1 MSTGIRKRFTNGNKK
16 SQIANQKS
24 KDLIM
29 ETFWQDIRYGVRM
42 LLKAPS
48 FSIVATIALAL
59 GIGANTAIFSVVNA
73 VLLRPL
79 PFANADQLMMVWET
93 DPSRGMKRGSASY
106 PNFADWRAQNSVFER
121 MATFYN
127 SDYILSGQGDSAR
140 LQGAVVNGDLFPLLG
155 ATPVLGRVFSPEE
168 DKPGDTGRVV
178 LLSQDLFRKRFDSNP
193 AVVGQ
198 SMVLNGKNYTIVGV
212 MPQAF
217 QFPIQN
223 EPVELWTTVSGDMEG
238 TDPVTNQRG
247 AHYMNVIARLKPG
260 VTEEQAQA
268 EMTTIAARL
277 EQQYPDKNLHRGL
290 RVEPALEA
298 LVGDIRP
305 ALLILLGAVG
315 CVLLIACANVANL
328 LLARAMT
335 RHKEMAIR
343 SALGASRLRVVRQLL
358 TESVLLSLAGGAL
371 GLVLALWWA
380 DLLVALGKEDI
391 PRALQVGIDWRVL
404 GFTLLVSVLTGVIFG
419 LVPALHSSKTE
430 LTESLKKGGRGSGE
444 GARRNRVRGVLM
456 VGEIAVAVVLL
467 VGAGLLIQS
476 LWRLRQVSPGFQPQN
491 VLTFVVGVPDVKYS
505 SEKQAQF
512 YNDLTTRLKTLPGV
526 HLASSV
532 IPLPLSGDRYSI
544 SFLIDGRP
552 VAEGDEP
559 IADFFATNVG
569 YFRTMGIPII
579 KGRDFTERDKHGSPD
594 VIIVTEA
601 FARQYFPNEDPVGK
615 RIKPG
620 IATYEGEKSAMREII
635 GVVGDIR
642 NRNLSTGAKPAYYFP
657 QAQVPFNQM
666 TIVVKTANDPHSLIT
681 AVQHEVKLMDPD
693 LPVFGIKTLDEY
705 LTASVAAPRFN
716 TTLLSLF
723 ATVALILTIVGLY
736 GVMSYSV
743 AQRTNEIGI
752 RMALGAQTRD
762 VLSLIVGHGFKLV
775 VVGLVIGLLG
785 AFALMRLMASL
796 LFGVTTKDPLT
807 FAMVVGVL
815 AVVALLACYIPAR
828 RAARVDPIEA
838 LRYQ

>member
-1 MSTGIRKRFTNGNKK
+1 
-16 SQIANQKS
+16 
-24 KDLIM
+24 M

-79 PFANADQLMMVWET
+79 PFVSADQLMMVWET

-106 PNFADWRAQNSVFER
+106 PNFVDWRAQNTVFER
-121 MATFYN
+121 MSTFYVG
-127 SDYILSGQGDSAR
+127 DFILTGQADSAR
-140 LQGAVVNGDLFPLLG
+140 LQGAVVNADLFPLLG
-155 ATPVLGRVFSPEE
+155 VTPVLGRGFRSEE
-168 DKPGDTGRVV
+168 DQPGDSGRVV
-178 LLSQDLFRKRFDSNP
+178 LLSHDLFRKRFNSDPN
-193 AVVGQ
+193 VVGQ
-198 SMVLNGKNYTIVGV
+198 SMVLDGKTYNIVGV

-238 TDPVTNQRG
+238 EEPMSSQRG

-260 VTEEQAQA
+260 VIRDQAQV

-290 RVEPALEA
+290 SVEPALEA

-371 GLVLALWWA
+371 GLVLAGWWA
-380 DLLVALGKEDI
+380 DLLVALGKQDI
-391 PRALQVGIDWRVL
+391 PRALNVGMDWRVL
-404 GFTLLVSVLTGVIFG
+404 GFTLLVSVLTGVVFG

-430 LTESLKKGGRGSGE
+430 LTESLKEGGRGSGE
-444 GARRNRVRGVLM
+444 GARRNRIRGLLV
-456 VGEIAVAVVLL
+456 VGELAVAVVLL

-476 LWRLRQVSPGFQPQN
+476 LWRLRQVSPGFQPEN
-491 VLTFVVGVPDVKYS
+491 VLTLVVGIPEVKYPT
-505 SEKQAQF
+505 EKQAHF
-512 YNDLTTRLKTLPGV
+512 YDDLTTRIKTFPGV
-526 HLASSV
+526 QVASSV
-532 IPLPLSGDRYSI
+532 IPLPLSGDRFSI
-544 SFLIDGRP
+544 SFEVDGRP
-552 VAEGDEP
+552 VAEGDQP
-559 IADFFATNVG
+559 SADFFAVNFD
-569 YFRTMGIPII
+569 YFRAMGIPIV
-579 KGRDFTERDKHGSPD
+579 KGRDFTKRDDRKAPG

-601 FARQYFPNEDPVGK
+601 FARQYFPGEDALGK
-615 RIKPG
+615 RIKPS
-620 IATYEGEKSAMREII
+620 INTFEGEKTVMREII
-635 GVVGDIR
+635 GVVGDVR
-642 NRNLSTGAKPAYYFP
+642 NRNLSTEAKPAYYLP

-666 TIVVKTANDPHSLIT
+666 TIVVKTTNDPRSLIT
-681 AVQHEVKLMDPD
+681 AVQNEVKSMDPD
-693 LPVFGIKTLDEY
+693 LPVFSIKTLDDY
-705 LTASVAAPRFN
+705 LAASVAAPRFN

-723 ATVALILTIVGLY
+723 AAVALVLTMVGLY

-762 VLSLIVGHGFKLV
+762 VLSLIVGQGVKLV
-775 VVGLVIGLLG
+775 AVGLAIGLLG
-785 AFALMRLMASL
+785 AFALMRIMASL

-807 FAMVVGVL
+807 FA
-815 AVVALLACYIPAR
+815 VVAGLLGLVAVLACYIPAR